1 MDARVSHFKEP
12 AITNSF
18 AFLFQTCLHPPHYEK
33 KKKKKENISLKEH
46 FNFIAL
52 ALTLAGGQV
61 FIY

>member
-1 MDARVSHFKEP
+1 MDARVSRFKEP

-18 AFLFQTCLHPPHYEK
+18 AFLFQTCLHPPHPE
-33 KKKKKENISLKEH
+33 KKKKENISLKEH
-46 FNFIAL
+46 FIFIAL